1 MDMFQSVRITTHDCQ
16 KDFSRHHLDSRHSSL
31 LDTESQACP
40 QCTGRENR
48 STLTGTLGSNSVS
61 PRSQMPKT
69 QRFLQNPR
77 VSLGVLCVYG
87 PHFWLHGF
95 ALCRANPR
103 KPYGTIG
110 DTSAQLTAPFSG
122 VFRHPADLRNRWIT
136 RAQRPP
142 HQQIPSRRYR
152 QSGAASYV
160 RQKHDSCVIISMHRH
175 RLPAT
180 CRSQPVW
187 KHRKGQSSS
196 VDGGGSPS

>member
-1 MDMFQSVRITTHDCQ
+1 MYASRRTTVKRISADATSIRTTLRCSTQSPTPALNAPVVKTGVPSRVPWVRIQ
-16 KDFSRHHLDSRHSSL
+16 SL
-31 LDTESQACP
+31 RAHKC
-40 QCTGRENR
+40 RKR
-48 STLTGTLGSNSVS
+48 SV
-61 PRSQMPKT
+61 
-69 QRFLQNPR
+69 FLQNPR
-77 VSLGVLCVYG
+77 VSLGVLCVCG

-160 RQKHDSCVIISMHRH
+160 RQKHDSCVIMSMHRH